1 MIIECENG
9 PQRQRSAV
17 RQAWPMLTVE
27 VVALNVD
34 GYEYGRH
41 DMISDVDGEKSRASF
56 GSRLE
61 FESHA
66 GLARRCLARC
76 REAAAPRGVAF
87 HFQ

>member
-17 RQAWPMLTVE
+17 RQAWPMLTVDFE

-76 REAAAPRGVAF
+76 RRGVAF